1 MEPLLEILHD
11 LHPDT
16 DFTRETRL
24 LDDGILVSFDIVMLV
39 TRIEEEYGV
48 LIPAKA
54 ITPEHFNSA
63 TALYALIRTL
73 LEQDD

>member
-1 MEPLLEILHD
+1 MEPLLNILRD

-16 DFTRETRL
+16 DFARETRL
-24 LDDGILVSFDIVMLV
+24 LDDGVLVSFDIVMLV

-63 TALYALIRTL
+63 AALYALIRQL
-73 LEQDD
+73 EEQDD

>member
-1 MEPLLEILHD
+1 MEPLLEILND

-24 LDDGILVSFDIVMLV
+24 LDDGILTSFDIVMLV
-39 TRIEEEYGV
+39 TRIEENYGV

-63 TALYALIRTL
+63 KALYALIQTL
-73 LEQDD
+73 EEQDD